1 MTSPIAAA
9 ALAASLILA
18 GPAAAA
24 PRTERVVV
32 DRFSDTYD
40 FAIDCGEF
48 GPYAFDNHVV
58 GRERVRVTEVREIGG
73 ELLKTVFSLSIH
85 ETDTNS
91 VTGKVLP
98 LHGSVHEVWDYAENT
113 RTMDG
118 AVYMGNA
125 PGEGN
130 VVQETGRIVMTL
142 DTHEASFVAGPH
154 PAFFKGGIDPAVCGW
169 LDQ

>member
-1 MTSPIAAA
+1 MTRPIAAA

-18 GPAAAA
+18 APAGAA
-24 PRTERVVV
+24 RIERVVV
-32 DRFSDTYD
+32 DRFNDTYD
-40 FAIDCGEF
+40 LTIDCAEF

-58 GRERVRVTEVREIGG
+58 GRERVRVTEVSSGG
-73 ELLKTVFSLSIH
+73 ELLKTVFSMTIH

-98 LHGSVHEVWDYAENT
+98 LHGTVYEVWDYAANT

-118 AVYMGNA
+118 VVYMGNA
-125 PGEGN
+125 PGEGA
-130 VVQETGRIVMTL
+130 VVHESGRIVMTL

-154 PAFFKGGIDPAVCGW
+154 DAFFHGGIDPAVCGY
-169 LDQ
+169 LAA